1 MITKLIIAICT
12 ESGRV
17 AQHFGRAPEY
27 IFVTIEDNKVI
38 EKKALNNPGHSVGSV
53 PQFINA
59 QGATSMITGGIGRRA
74 IDFFA
79 QYGIEVIKGINGTVD
94 DTIAK
99 ILDGT
104 LEGGEN
110 ICSPGLAKG
119 QGVDRVHTEADV
131 NFGYSHDHGHDH
143 DHDH

>member
-1 MITKLIIAICT
+1 MILKLKIAICT

-38 EKKALNNPGHSVGSV
+38 ETKSLFNPGHSVGSI
-53 PQFINA
+53 PQFIHE
-59 QGATSMITGGIGRRA
+59 QGATCMITGGIGRRA
-74 IDFFA
+74 IDFFN
-79 QYGIEVIKGINGTVD
+79 QYGIEVIKGINGSVN
-94 DTIAK
+94 DTIEK

-119 QGVDRVHTEADV
+119 QGVDRIHTEADV
-131 NFGYSHDHGHDH
+131 NYGYGHDH

>member
-1 MITKLIIAICT
+1 MILKLKVAICT

-38 EKKALNNPGHSVGSV
+38 EIKALSNPGHSVGSI
-53 PQFINA
+53 PQFVND
-59 QGATSMITGGIGRRA
+59 QGATCMITGGIGRRA
-74 IDFFA
+74 IDFFN
-79 QYGIEVIKGINGTVD
+79 QYGIEVIQGINGSVN
-94 DTIAK
+94 DTIEK

-119 QGVDRVHTEADV
+119 QGVDRIHTEADV
-131 NFGYSHDHGHDH
+131 NYGYHHDH
-143 DHDH
+143 DHNHDH